1 MTNAFY
7 YRTTVYDTQMIRV
20 GIRMTTTQSANLVE
34 RLSKYGT
41 DWVIEEAW
49 VQPIPNELCDY
60 TPAEPIEREYKLKAL
75 RILTNMTE
83 KGMSDE

>member
-1 MTNAFY
+1 MSKTFY
-7 YRTTVYDTQMIRV
+7 HRTWVADTQMVRV
-20 GIRMTTTQSANLVE
+20 GVRMTVTQSANLVE
-34 RLSKYGT
+34 RLSKYSS

-49 VQPIPNELCDY
+49 VNPMPNEIADY

-75 RILTNMTE
+75 RILMSMVE

>member
-1 MTNAFY
+1 MSNVFY
-7 YRTTVYDTQMIRV
+7 YRTTVYDTQMVRV
-20 GIRMTTTQSANLVE
+20 GVRMTVTQSANMVE
-34 RLSKYGT
+34 RLSKYGN

-49 VQPIPNELCDY
+49 VQPMPKEIADY

-75 RILTNMTE
+75 RILSSMIE